1 MANHVNLVSCNCL
14 CAIFLLF
21 FLFHK
26 SRNVSKFLTTSIRA
40 WSEWK
45 AMVEDEG
52 KKLGIGKFDST
63 NFGFWRM
70 QIKDYLYEKKLHLPL
85 LGEQQDDME
94 DAYWQVL
101 DRHVLGVIRLTLSRT
116 ATHNIVKEKTILDAP
131 CCLSTALQTRCTFVW
146 SVWRAVSKQQGAC
159 DVVFTFTILCWSWQ
173 GKSNN
178 PQTYLLR
185 SCQLVSSISFG
196 SSPKVVDVISSQIYN
211 SQSKLSKIQNLC
223 SQTLRSHP
231 NQALILV
238 VGILLC

>member
-40 WSEWK
+40 WFEWK

-52 KKLGIGKFDST
+52 KKLGIGTFDST

-70 QIKDYLYEKKLHLPL
+70 QIRDYLYEKKLHLPL

-131 CCLSTALQTRCTFVW
+131 CCLPTALQTTSDAPLSGLYEEL
-146 SVWRAVSKQQGAC
+146 SV
-159 DVVFTFTILCWSWQ
+159 
-173 GKSNN
+173 NN
-178 PQTYLLR
+178 KVHLMW
-185 SCQLVSSISFG
+185 
-196 SSPKVVDVISSQIYN
+196 SSPSQYCVDLDRVNQITRKPVY
-211 SQSKLSKIQNLC
+211 
-223 SQTLRSHP
+223 
-231 NQALILV
+231 
-238 VGILLC
+238 

>member
-40 WSEWK
+40 WFEWK

-52 KKLGIGKFDST
+52 KKLGIGTFDST

-101 DRHVLGVIRLTLSRT
+101 DRHVLGVIRLTVSRT
-116 ATHNIVKEKTILDAP
+116 ATQLCEGEDHIRRTLLFTDSSSDRI
-131 CCLSTALQTRCTFVW
+131 RCTFVW
-146 SVWRAVSKQQGAC
+146 SV
-159 DVVFTFTILCWSWQ
+159 
-173 GKSNN
+173 
-178 PQTYLLR
+178 
-185 SCQLVSSISFG
+185 
-196 SSPKVVDVISSQIYN
+196 
-211 SQSKLSKIQNLC
+211 
-223 SQTLRSHP
+223 
-231 NQALILV
+231 
-238 VGILLC
+238 